1 MYTENNNAAY
11 SIEIPPYIL
20 YIKKKSHYIL
30 TKENPHDIIGKN
42 IHEKK
47 QRYTRK
53 IADENTGR

>member
-1 MYTENNNAAY
+1 M
-11 SIEIPPYIL
+11 
-20 YIKKKSHYIL
+20 L